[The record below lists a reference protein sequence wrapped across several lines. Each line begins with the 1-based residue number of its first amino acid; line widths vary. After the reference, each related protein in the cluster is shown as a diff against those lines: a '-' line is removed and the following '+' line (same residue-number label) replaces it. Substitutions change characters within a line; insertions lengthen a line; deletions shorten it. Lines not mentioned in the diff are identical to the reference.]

1 MSLLLPPDGA
11 TKNPSRESIQ
21 EQPRDTN
28 SQDRDRTRS
37 PSPNQDDLESGD
49 DVDIAEIERIYR
61 YILTIPIYPQ
71 SRNTD

>member
-1 MSLLLPPDGA
+1 MSLLQAPDGA

-21 EQPRDTN
+21 EQPRDAN
-28 SQDRDRTRS
+28 SQDHARSLS

-61 YILTIPIYPQ
+61 YISLPQYPQ
-71 SRNTD
+71 YRTAD